1 MLPLLLSVL
10 LNGAIVP
17 SHHPS
22 TCPHPG
28 PKGGCAHK
36 PRCLPGTPS
45 ATPAASVR

>member
-10 LNGAIVP
+10 LNGAVVP
-17 SHHPS
+17 APASI
-22 TCPHPG
+22 CPHPG

-45 ATPAASVR
+45 ATPAISVR